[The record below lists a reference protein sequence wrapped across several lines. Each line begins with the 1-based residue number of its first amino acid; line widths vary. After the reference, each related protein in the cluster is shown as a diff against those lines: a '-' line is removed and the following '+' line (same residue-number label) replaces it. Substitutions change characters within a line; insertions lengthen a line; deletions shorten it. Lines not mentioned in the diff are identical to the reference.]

1 MDFVR
6 DYGVELMMNREDE
19 NSVRLFSFF
28 TWKEQY
34 AILFRKK
41 GALFGI
47 SDMENQLKKQGI
59 IDILY
64 YSINVSESN
73 MSQKK

>member
-1 MDFVR
+1 
-6 DYGVELMMNREDE
+6 MMNREDE

-34 AILFRKK
+34 VILFRIK
-41 GALFGI
+41 GALFGT

-64 YSINVSESN
+64 YSINVTES
-73 MSQKK
+73 SKLQKK